1 MNEKTRLRKGEAKIQ
16 FLACGERIAE
26 LRASGLDIKSTYLQL
41 VKENLVTM
49 TYTGFYENVSQRQKK
64 RSRKGQA
71 EAAAS
76 LTAVAEKPQHQERL
90 PSMKALPAPAK
101 NSALPIPA
109 KTDPD
114 SGSQAVEWSLDE
126 KLAVINA
133 GSASK
138 KAKKR
143 GFDEETE
150 EYNETEVL

>member
-26 LRASGLDIKSTYLQL
+26 LRASGLDIKSTYMQL

-71 EAAAS
+71 EAAAN
-76 LTAVAEKPQHQERL
+76 LPAVAEEPQHQEPL
-90 PSMKALPAPAK
+90 PSVKALPAPAE
-101 NSALPIPA
+101 NSVLPIPA
-109 KTDPD
+109 KTDLP
-114 SGSQAVEWSLDE
+114 SGSQVAEWSLDE

-133 GSASK
+133 GSTSK
-138 KAKKR
+138 KAKRR